1 MAVVEV
7 VLVTLLSVVTK
18 YLTTRTVKRRG
29 VSGFM
34 VERMSSYTGR
44 AEQLARLTEDMLMP
58 LQTRSPGS
66 AHFLFLTCDSVQD
79 PGP

>member
-18 YLTTRTVKRRG
+18 YLTRRTVKRRG

-44 AEQLARLTEDMLMP
+44 RVVGQSS
-58 LQTRSPGS
+58 LQG
-66 AHFLFLTCDSVQD
+66 
-79 PGP
+79 